1 MNFKKSRIAKVI
13 GAASL
18 AALMA
23 VGSFATVFAAT
34 PTAAD
39 NKTITFA
46 STQGA
51 TGTFKG
57 YQLLKVV
64 NFNKGDTTTPMK
76 DVVYAVADDSVT
88 TFFSTTGVGGKA
100 GYSLDADMQ
109 ILKGGK
115 KITTDATETKA
126 LATLVAKAV
135 ADGTLTLP
143 TVSTTVSGGKQSVT
157 TAPGYYVFVETPG
170 TDGEGTQ
177 NGRILTKPMLVNL
190 IANKNSTVKDD
201 KINLTKKIVEDAK
214 RVDASTAD
222 NTDDVK
228 YEVKSAIPNY
238 AENTDFTKVVY
249 SFADTFDGLTYKAN
263 SMVVTV
269 GGTKVDA
276 TNYTFTPATNNK
288 SFTLSFKADYL
299 KTNQGKAVQ
308 LNYTGT
314 MDSPNVTDTAR
325 PNSITL
331 TYSNNPTSLEETG
344 TLSDNVTTYTSK
356 FDILKLDKNN
366 AAIKL
371 AGAQFTIAK
380 DGAVLKFRKVVGTD
394 TAKTVTY
401 VYDKAGTVTTVES
414 DANGT
419 IRLDGLAD
427 GKYTVTETKAPAGY
441 AKLTTPFTVTA
452 TAAKNAG
459 GEPTGVFTHTSATT
473 TFSSMKGTTL
483 TVLNQK
489 GVSLPETGATT
500 AIVLAGVGTLIVAG
514 GAVFMILSKKKKNA
528 SK

>member
-23 VGSFATVFAAT
+23 VGSFATAFAAT

-76 DVVYAVADDSVT
+76 DVVYAVADNSVK
-88 TFFSTTGVGGKA
+88 TFFSATGVGGKA

-135 ADGTLTLP
+135 DDGTLTLP

-170 TDGEGTQ
+170 ASGEGTQ

-269 GGTKVDA
+269 GGAKVDA
-276 TNYTFTPATNNK
+276 TNYTFTPAENNK

-299 KTNQGKAVQ
+299 KTNQGKPVQ

-427 GKYTVTETKAPAGY
+427 GTYTVTETKAPAGY
-441 AKLTTPFTVTA
+441 AKLTSPFTVTA

-500 AIVLAGVGTLIVAG
+500 AIALAGVGTLIVAG

>member
-1 MNFKKSRIAKVI
+1 MNFTKSRIAKVVS
-13 GAASL
+13 AASL

-23 VGSFATVFAAT
+23 MGSFATAFAAE
-34 PTAAD
+34 PTSAD

-64 NFNKGDTTTPMK
+64 NFNAGDTATPMK
-76 DVVYAVADDSVT
+76 DVVYDVADKSVT
-88 TFFSTTGVGGKA
+88 TFFSSTGVGGKA
-100 GYSLDADMQ
+100 GYSLDADKQ

-115 KITTDATETKA
+115 KITTDAAETKA
-126 LATLVAKAV
+126 LATLVASAV

-143 TVSTTVSGGKQSVT
+143 TVSTTASGDKQSVT
-157 TAPGYYVFVETPG
+157 AAPGYYVFVETPG
-170 TDGEGTQ
+170 TSGEGTQ
-177 NGRILTKPMLVNL
+177 DGRILTKPMLVNL
-190 IANKNSTVKDD
+190 IANKDSTVKDD
-201 KINLTKKIVEDAK
+201 KIDLTKKIVEDTK

-222 NTDDVK
+222 NTDDVE

-238 AENTDFTKVVY
+238 AENTDFTKVKY
-249 SFADTFDGLTYKAN
+249 SFADTFDGLTFKTG
-263 SMVVTV
+263 SMVV
-269 GGTKVDA
+269 KVDGTA
-276 TNYTFTPATNNK
+276 VDASNYTFTPATNNK

-299 KTNQGKAVQ
+299 KANQGKAVQ

-314 MDSPNVTDTAR
+314 MDAPNTSDTER
-325 PNSITL
+325 PNTITL
-331 TYSNNPTSLEETG
+331 TYSNNPTNLEETG
-344 TLSDNVTTYTSK
+344 TLTDDVKTYTSK

-366 AAIKL
+366 TATKL
-371 AGAQFTIAK
+371 AGAQFTISK
-380 DGAVLKFRKVVGTD
+380 GGHTLKFRKVTGTD
-394 TAKTVTY
+394 TANTVTY

-427 GKYTVTETKAPAGY
+427 GEYTVTETKAPAGY

-452 TAAKNAG
+452 TAAKNAS
-459 GEPTGVFTHTSATT
+459 GEPTGVFTYASEATN
-473 TFSSMKGTTL
+473 FSSMTGTTL

-500 AIVLAGVGTLIVAG
+500 AIALAGVGTLIVAG
-514 GAVFMILSKKKKNA
+514 GAVFMILSKKKKNE

>member
-1 MNFKKSRIAKVI
+1 MNFTKSRIAKVVS
-13 GAASL
+13 AASL

-23 VGSFATVFAAT
+23 MGSFATVFAAELT
-34 PTAAD
+34 SAD

-64 NFNKGDTTTPMK
+64 NFNKGDATTSMK
-76 DVVYAVADDSVT
+76 DVVYDVADKSVT
-88 TFFSTTGVGGKA
+88 TFFSSTGVGGKA
-100 GYSLDADMQ
+100 GYSLDADKQ

-115 KITTDATETKA
+115 KITTDAAETKA
-126 LATLVAKAV
+126 LATLVASAV

-143 TVSTTVSGGKQSVT
+143 TVSTTASGDKQSVT
-157 TAPGYYVFVETPG
+157 AAPGYYVFVETSG
-170 TDGEGTQ
+170 TSGEGTQ
-177 NGRILTKPMLVNL
+177 DGRILTKPMLVNL
-190 IANKNSTVKDD
+190 IANKDSTVKDD
-201 KINLTKKIVEDAK
+201 KIDLTKKIVEDTK

-222 NTDDVK
+222 NTDDVQ

-238 AENTDFTKVVY
+238 AENTDFTKVKY
-249 SFADTFDGLTYKAN
+249 SFADTFDGLTFKTG
-263 SMVVTV
+263 SMVV
-269 GGTKVDA
+269 KVDGTA
-276 TNYTFTPATNNK
+276 VDASNYTFTPATNNK

-299 KTNQGKAVQ
+299 KANQGKAVQ

-314 MDSPNVTDTAR
+314 MDAPSVSDTER
-325 PNSITL
+325 PNTITL
-331 TYSNNPTSLEETG
+331 TYSNNPTNLEETG
-344 TLSDNVTTYTSK
+344 TLTDDVKTYTSK

-366 AAIKL
+366 PTTKL

-394 TAKTVTY
+394 NAKTVTY

-427 GKYTVTETKAPAGY
+427 GTYTVTETKAPAGY
-441 AKLTTPFTVTA
+441 AKLKTPFTVTA

-500 AIVLAGVGTLIVAG
+500 AIALAGVGTLIVAG
-514 GAVFMILSKKKKNA
+514 GAVFMVLSKKKKNE

>member
-23 VGSFATVFAAT
+23 VGSFATAFAAT

-76 DVVYAVADDSVT
+76 DVVYAVADNSVK
-88 TFFSTTGVGGKA
+88 TFFSATGVGGKA

-135 ADGTLTLP
+135 DDGTLTLP

-170 TDGEGTQ
+170 ASGEGTQ

-269 GGTKVDA
+269 GGAKVDA
-276 TNYTFTPATNNK
+276 TNYTFTPAENNK

-299 KTNQGKAVQ
+299 KTNQGKPVQ

-427 GKYTVTETKAPAGY
+427 GTYTVTETKAPAGY
-441 AKLTTPFTVTA
+441 AKLTSPFTVTA

-500 AIVLAGVGTLIVAG
+500 AIALAGVGTLIVAG
-514 GAVFMILSKKKKNA
+514 GAVFMILSKKKNA

>member
-1 MNFKKSRIAKVI
+1 
-13 GAASL
+13 
-18 AALMA
+18 
-23 VGSFATVFAAT
+23 
-34 PTAAD
+34 
-39 NKTITFA
+39 
-46 STQGA
+46 
-51 TGTFKG
+51 
-57 YQLLKVV
+57 
-64 NFNKGDTTTPMK
+64 
-76 DVVYAVADDSVT
+76 
-88 TFFSTTGVGGKA
+88 
-100 GYSLDADMQ
+100 
-109 ILKGGK
+109 
-115 KITTDATETKA
+115 
-126 LATLVAKAV
+126 
-135 ADGTLTLP
+135 
-143 TVSTTVSGGKQSVT
+143 
-157 TAPGYYVFVETPG
+157 
-170 TDGEGTQ
+170 
-177 NGRILTKPMLVNL
+177 MLVNL

-238 AENTDFTKVVY
+238 AENTDFTKVKY
-249 SFADTFDGLTYKAN
+249 SFSDTFDGLTYKAN

-331 TYSNNPTSLEETG
+331 TYSNNPTNLSETG

-452 TAAKNAG
+452 TAAKNAS

-500 AIVLAGVGTLIVAG
+500 AIALAGVGTLIVAG